1 MATERWTD
9 EMLDKLAE
17 RMNQVSEKVNQVSEK
32 VDQVSGKVDD
42 LVAKSATWDDR
53 FFQLSRDTLN
63 FSRNV
68 IVTAAVIAVIT
79 PTLREALSATLEAFL
94 KK

>member
-9 EMLDKLAE
+9 EMLDKLAQKVD
-17 RMNQVSEKVNQVSEK
+17 QVSQKVDQVSQK

-42 LVAKSATWDDR
+42 MVAKSATWDDR

-63 FSRNV
+63 FSRSV

-79 PTLREALSATLEAFL
+79 PALREALSATLDAFL